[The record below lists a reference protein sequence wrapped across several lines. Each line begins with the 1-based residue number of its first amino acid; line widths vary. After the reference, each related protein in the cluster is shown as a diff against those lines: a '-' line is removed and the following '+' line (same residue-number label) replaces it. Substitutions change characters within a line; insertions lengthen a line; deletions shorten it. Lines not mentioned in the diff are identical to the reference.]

1 MARSPI
7 NGDIRTGPHD
17 DPRRSVSASLHQRA
31 DFLTPSRKQEFA
43 YKLRGEGWSYRRI
56 AQVLDVPYRLVAQW
70 LGVNG
75 DAARPREP
83 MPDVR
88 QLLQRRAVA
97 AAARAGANGNGNGH
111 GKARARPASR
121 AAIEEDSLQTVL
133 DRLDALS
140 QRVEDLAAAL
150 AADRDTLKQEL
161 EDRRRRDE
169 RLLERLEA
177 IAQRLGNTPDA
188 G

>member
-17 DPRRSVSASLHQRA
+17 DPRRSVATSLHQRA

-97 AAARAGANGNGNGH
+97 AAARAGANGNG
-111 GKARARPASR
+111 KATARARPAPASR
-121 AAIEEDSLQTVL
+121 AIEEDGLQSVL

-140 QRVEDLAAAL
+140 QRVEELAATL

-161 EDRRRRDE
+161 ADRRRRDE
-169 RLLERLEA
+169 RLLARLEA
-177 IAQRLGNTPDA
+177 LAGTLGTGPDA
-188 G
+188 D